1 MNANR
6 PDLTDAGGPLYAF
19 QLVSPL
25 GPLCGVVSPSGLC
38 MLRFGTIRE
47 ETAFAGF
54 PEQTQILLRVHA
66 FYFGDGSPPYLY
78 LVAGTP
84 FADWM
89 TALRKYLHGQSKQ
102 LDIPVD
108 LRLAQTPFQR
118 AVYEALLRVQPGQ
131 TTSYGEL
138 AQAVGKPQASRA
150 VGQAV
155 GHNPICIVVPCHR
168 VLGKDGSLHGFA
180 FGLAKKAALLKLEG
194 VRPTSANWEREVR
207 ADSQEV
213 RADSR

>member
-1 MNANR
+1 
-6 PDLTDAGGPLYAF
+6 
-19 QLVSPL
+19 
-25 GPLCGVVSPSGLC
+25 
-38 MLRFGTIRE
+38 
-47 ETAFAGF
+47 
-54 PEQTQILLRVHA
+54 
-66 FYFGDGSPPYLY
+66 
-78 LVAGTP
+78 
-84 FADWM
+84 M

-118 AVYEALLRVQPGQ
+118 AVYEVLLRVQPGQ

-138 AQAVGKPQASRA
+138 AQAVGKPLASRA